1 MYNKSIIYQVVIF
14 LYTVVL
20 YVSKYIRIYQL
31 NFDRSKKNSIGNFCI
46 VSEKESNK

>member
-31 NFDRSKKNSIGNFCI
+31 NFDRSKKNLIGNFYI
-46 VSEKESNK
+46 VSKMESNK

>member
-1 MYNKSIIYQVVIF
+1 MHNKKYYLPSSYF

-31 NFDRSKKNSIGNFCI
+31 NFDRSKKNLIGNFYI
-46 VSEKESNK
+46 VSKKESNK